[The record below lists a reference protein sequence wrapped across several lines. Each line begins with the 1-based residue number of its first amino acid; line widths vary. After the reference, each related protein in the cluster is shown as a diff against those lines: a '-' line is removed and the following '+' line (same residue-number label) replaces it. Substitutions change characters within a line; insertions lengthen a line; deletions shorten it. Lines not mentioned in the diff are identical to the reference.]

1 MLTHTFCAIRLA
13 LAISLSMDFFLPPR
27 LNDDSD
33 RGNRDKKAGVND
45 DCGACTLAAAAAAAA
60 AADDDSE
67 DDISVDDV
75 IGLKCNK
82 VESCN
87 ESKKV
92 SIFCVFFLSDLVLLD
107 DDRIYV
113 FGTNPFQQNKAII
126 LNFSF
131 SSRLKMS
138 PKYD

>member
-1 MLTHTFCAIRLA
+1 MLAFCAIRLA
-13 LAISLSMDFFLPPR
+13 LANSLSMDFFLPPR
-27 LNDDSD
+27 LSDDSD
-33 RGNRDKKAGVND
+33 RGNRDKKAGVNE

-60 AADDDSE
+60 DDND

-92 SIFCVFFLSDLVLLD
+92 SIFFCFWFCWNKIWWRMSTMEDSFSARIHFSAAQSNNFEFYFFLDAKF
-107 DDRIYV
+107 R
-113 FGTNPFQQNKAII
+113 FKNQ
-126 LNFSF
+126 
-131 SSRLKMS
+131 
-138 PKYD
+138 